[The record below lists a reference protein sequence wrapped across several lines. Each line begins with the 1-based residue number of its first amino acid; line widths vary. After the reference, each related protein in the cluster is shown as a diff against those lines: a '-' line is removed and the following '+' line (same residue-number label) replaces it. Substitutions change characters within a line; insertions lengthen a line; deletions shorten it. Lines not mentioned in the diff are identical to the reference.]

1 MSDTSRPLDAAPGRE
16 PAPNTQHMKKHF
28 KSEQLRTFLVVAQLR
43 SFTRAAQVLH
53 LTQAA
58 VSAQLRQLETEAS
71 VKLFAR
77 TPGSLTL
84 TPAGETLRTY
94 AQRILEL
101 HEQAWEELACESS
114 ENILRV
120 GTPDAYA
127 RLILPGALRALTE
140 QFPKVRVD
148 IVCVPTLELG
158 RRLESGALDLAVGTC
173 CPQFPGPPIFHEA
186 FVWVA
191 LGSAIGLAAQRPIP
205 LALFEIGSV
214 PRSLVAEALG
224 TAGIPYRCV
233 YASPDTAGILACV
246 QTGRAVAA
254 IPVHSVGGDLRILGR
269 DENLPDLPSLA
280 LTVANGRTPNRP
292 EKEALMAL
300 LTRRVAVS
308 LGHPLA

>member
-1 MSDTSRPLDAAPGRE
+1 MSEKSRRLDPEPGAGPTPTALR
-16 PAPNTQHMKKHF
+16 MKKHF

-58 VSAQLRQLETEAS
+58 VSAQLRQLETEAR
-71 VKLFAR
+71 VRLFAR

-94 AQRILEL
+94 AARILDL
-101 HEQAWEELACESS
+101 HEQAWEVLACESS

-158 RRLESGALDLAVGTC
+158 RRLESGTLDLAIGTC

-191 LGSAIGLAAQRPIP
+191 RGSAIGVAAQRPIP
-205 LALFEIGSV
+205 LALYEIGSV
-214 PRSLVAEALG
+214 PRLLVAEALG
-224 TAGIPYRCV
+224 TVGIPYRCV

-246 QTGRAVAA
+246 QTGKAVAA
-254 IPVHSVGGDLRILGR
+254 IPVHSVSRDLRILGR
-269 DENLPDLPSLA
+269 NENLPDLPSLA

-292 EKEALMAL
+292 EKDSLMAL
-300 LTRRVAVS
+300 LTQRASIS
-308 LGHPLA
+308 L

>member
-1 MSDTSRPLDAAPGRE
+1 MMNEETLRRNPE
-16 PAPNTQHMKKHF
+16 PASAAQRMKRHF

-43 SFTRAAQVLH
+43 SFTKAAKVLH

-58 VSAQLRQLETEAS
+58 VSTQLRQLEAEAS
-71 VKLFAR
+71 VKLLAR

-94 AQRILEL
+94 AERILDL
-101 HEQAWEELACESS
+101 HEQAREELACESS

-127 RLILPGALRALTE
+127 RLIFPAALRALTD
-140 QFPKVRVD
+140 QFPKIRVD
-148 IVCVPTLELG
+148 VVCVPTLELG

-173 CPQFPGPPIFHEA
+173 CSQFPGPPIFFEEL
-186 FVWVA
+186 VWVA
-191 LGSAIGLAAQRPIP
+191 LESATGLAALRPIP

-233 YASPDTAGILACV
+233 YASPDTAGILAAV
-246 QTGRAVAA
+246 QTGKAVAA
-254 IPVHSVGGDLRILGR
+254 LPIHSISGDLKILGR
-269 DENLPDLPSLA
+269 HENLPDLPSLA
-280 LTVANGRTPNRP
+280 LTVATGRTPNRP
-292 EKEALMAL
+292 EKDALMAL
-300 LTRRVAVS
+300 LTQRASSKLRTTRD
-308 LGHPLA
+308 